1 MKAFVI
7 SALVAVAAA
16 RPDVSSHAIISHGH
30 GPVVSH
36 AVHAPHHGAV
46 VHHAAPLFHH
56 AAPLVHHAAPLVH
69 HAAPLIHHAPVV
81 HHAPVIA
88 HAAPVIAHPAPYHPA
103 PAYVE
108 QGEPAPYAYE
118 YSKAQFNAAETAD
131 PSGNVAGSYS
141 VALPDGRTQHV
152 KYTADHVN
160 GYVAEVTYEGVPV
173 YPEEKPYAPAPA
185 YHA

>member
-56 AAPLVHHAAPLVH
+56 AAPLVHHAAP
-69 HAAPLIHHAPVV
+69 
-81 HHAPVIA
+81 
-88 HAAPVIAHPAPYHPA
+88 VIAHPAPYHPA

-108 QGEPAPYAYE
+108 KGEPAPYAYE
-118 YSKAQFNAAETAD
+118 YGVADDYSKAQFNAAETAD

-173 YPEEKPYAPAPA
+173 YPEEKPHAPAPA

>member
-81 HHAPVIA
+81 HHA
-88 HAAPVIAHPAPYHPA
+88 APVIAHPAPYHPA

-108 QGEPAPYAYE
+108 KGEPAPYAYE
-118 YSKAQFNAAETAD
+118 YGVADDYSKAQFNAAETAD

>member
-1 MKAFVI
+1 MGISLIEHTMKAFVI

-46 VHHAAPLFHH
+46 VHHAAHPFHH

-69 HAAPLIHHAPVV
+69 HAAPLI
-81 HHAPVIA
+81 
-88 HAAPVIAHPAPYHPA
+88 AHPAPYHPA

-108 QGEPAPYAYE
+108 KGEPAPYAYE
-118 YSKAQFNAAETAD
+118 YGVADDYSKAQFNAAETAD

-152 KYTADHVN
+152 KYTA
-160 GYVAEVTYEGVPV
+160 
-173 YPEEKPYAPAPA
+173 
-185 YHA
+185 

>member
-1 MKAFVI
+1 MGTMKAFVI

-16 RPDVSSHAIISHGH
+16 RPDVSSRAIISHGH

-81 HHAPVIA
+81 H
-88 HAAPVIAHPAPYHPA
+88 PA

-108 QGEPAPYAYE
+108 KGEPAPYAYE
-118 YSKAQFNAAETAD
+118 YGVADDYSKAQFNA
-131 PSGNVAGSYS
+131 
-141 VALPDGRTQHV
+141 
-152 KYTADHVN
+152 
-160 GYVAEVTYEGVPV
+160 
-173 YPEEKPYAPAPA
+173 
-185 YHA
+185 